1 MSQDEHDDR
10 EIHRE
15 LLLRCDCG
23 LERLDV
29 EVWLKPGILGAPKS
43 EIEAGYL
50 TVSLLYQDAPGLS
63 DRLKA
68 AWALLRRRGY
78 LANEVILKPDDVAR
92 LRDFARSLP
101 DSATGP

>member
-1 MSQDEHDDR
+1 
-10 EIHRE
+10 
-15 LLLRCDCG
+15 LR

-29 EVWLKPGILGAPKS
+29 EVWLKPGILGAPES
-43 EIEAGYL
+43 EIEEGYL
-50 TVSLLYQDAPGLS
+50 TVSLLYQDAPRLS

-78 LANEVILKPDDVAR
+78 LANEVILKPDDVVR

-101 DSATGP
+101 DSATGR